1 MSRRQVLKYGG
12 VAAAVPLLPGMRP
25 ARKTIPMDVESNWRW
40 CYRCQGMFFGG
51 NATFGACPAPGGGPH
66 SDIASGN
73 YTLTQGSGSG
83 ESDWRW
89 CDRCQG
95 LWFAGNGTSGVC
107 PAGGGHSDSGS
118 GDYFLIQGSSSIG
131 QSDWRW
137 CDRCQGLWFAGN
149 GTSGACP
156 AGGGHSDSGSGNYF
170 LPQQA
175 TPAQI
180 SLVAGSIYTITGTGW
195 VPGTTVVVTTL
206 SVSCSSCGGL
216 NGGPYNCPVNGNGSI
231 FSYLDDSSIGA
242 NSELAAYAVDSSS
255 HQSATTTTWVGNWP

>member
-118 GDYFLIQGSSSIG
+118 G
-131 QSDWRW
+131 
-137 CDRCQGLWFAGN
+137 
-149 GTSGACP
+149 
-156 AGGGHSDSGSGNYF
+156 NYF